1 MFIMFAGKWKD
12 KVTDVNRVKGRMIII
27 KVLVQGI
34 IVSFTYSVW
43 WLTDWSF
50 YDGIGVDDEFREKK
64 IAVIAG
70 DFNRYVRSS
79 R

>member
-1 MFIMFAGKWKD
+1 MFIMFTGKWKD

-43 WLTDWSF
+43 W
-50 YDGIGVDDEFREKK
+50 
-64 IAVIAG
+64 
-70 DFNRYVRSS
+70 
-79 R
+79 